1 MKISARVR
9 ELRERQMLSQ
19 QELAEKMGVSLFT
32 VQRIERGEG
41 GVRPSTGRKLA
52 AALRVEPGELLVEAA
67 QATAPKAAQHEPR
80 LLDTANLARALNL
93 DPEPEFVELAIAD
106 EALHALYEAA
116 YLRLLRA
123 ERRQAEGLWGED
135 RFDAELDDFVLKL
148 SQAVGAMPD
157 GAETKQLG
165 ERVAS
170 MLQRTAAVFM
180 REAEHAE
187 TRLRELRH
195 AGEALLSAA

>member
-1 MKISARVR
+1 LKIAARVR

-52 AALRVEPGELLVEAA
+52 AALRVEPEELLVEAA
-67 QATAPKAAQHEPR
+67 ARDAPKAPQEE
-80 LLDTANLARALNL
+80 LLFYDTAGLARAMNL
-93 DPEPEFVELAIAD
+93 DPEPEFAELAIVD
-106 EALHALYEAA
+106 EAIRALYEAA

-123 ERRQAEGLWGED
+123 EHRQAGGHWED
-135 RFDAELDDFVLKL
+135 RFDTELSDHALRL
-148 SQAVGAMPD
+148 SRAVNTLPPGK
-157 GAETKQLG
+157 ETQQLS
-165 ERVAS
+165 ERAS
-170 MLQRTAAVFM
+170 SILRRTAAVFM
-180 REAEHAE
+180 REAEHTE

-195 AGEALLSAA
+195 AGEALIGAA